1 MMRHMNRVILML
13 CLGLA
18 VAACGRKEAPRIV
31 DTHEP
36 PHLTSL
42 QHSVERNSL
51 VLTFVMQGGAGG
63 LGYQIDRAEL
73 DPHCNCPSMWR
84 RFLEQPALPRQV
96 GATMTRNINIH
107 TPDHVYFFRIRAVD
121 AMGNLGKW
129 SKTIRVHAD
138 KVMQ

>member
-1 MMRHMNRVILML
+1 MRQVNRWIVML

-18 VAACGRKEAPRIV
+18 VAACGRKEPPRVV
-31 DTHEP
+31 DTHQP

-42 QHSVERNSL
+42 EHSVEANSL
-51 VLTFVMQGGAGG
+51 VLSFVMQGGGGG

-96 GATMTRNINIH
+96 GVTMTRNINIH
-107 TPDHVYFFRIRAVD
+107 APGHVYFFRIRAVD
-121 AMGNLGKW
+121 SLGNLGEW
-129 SKTIRVHAD
+129 SKTIRAEAK
-138 KVMQ
+138 KVKQ